1 MNDQLHLYNINI
13 KYIRDLANADDNVLS
28 VSPQTGK
35 KDRPFIGILVMINGK
50 QYCAPLTSPK
60 PKHKTMSKCF
70 DFLKITENKDGE
82 EKIIGVINFNNMIP
96 VHPSVIYRIDLK
108 VTSNDA
114 PEVRKHKML
123 MAKQLNWCRSNSDKI
138 AKNSQKTYNM
148 IVNGKGNSNL
158 IRRCCDFTKLE
169 AVLEKWLNKRAT

>member
-35 KDRPFIGILVMINGK
+35 KDRPFVGILVMINGK

-70 DFLKITENKDGE
+70 DFLKITENNGSE

-108 VTSNDA
+108 ATSNDT
-114 PEVRKHKML
+114 PKIRKHKVL
-123 MAKQLNWCRSNSDKI
+123 MAKQLSWCRSNSNKI

-148 IVNGKGNSNL
+148 VVNEKGNSNL
-158 IRRCCDFTKLE
+158 IRRCCDFIKLE